1 MLIKVVRDNIPVKY
15 SMISF
20 LKNAFKG
27 KGKTESKVEASGEVV
42 YETDIASTK
51 IARSKMYLR
60 EDVKVLDKYPL
71 ADPWVEAIIVED
83 LRSGDIIYN
92 VDEISLNEHEL
103 KVFKDIIDYL
113 TWELEPPK
121 GDTDIREYFQKHAK
135 RAVRMFQLK
144 LGKTPTLSWAKMMY
158 YVEREVLGYGFLDPL
173 FKDPN
178 IEDISCNGHGKP
190 IYVWH
195 RKYESI
201 PTNLFFPAETELNS
215 YILKLAHISGKHIS
229 VAYPVLDAMLPG
241 GHRVAAT
248 FQNEVSAKGST
259 FTIRKFREDPIT
271 IIDMINFGTISSE
284 LAAYFWTLMD
294 YKMTTLVIGSTGA
307 GKTSTLNALATLLR
321 PTYKIVTVEDTP
333 EIRLPQENWVQLVSR
348 SSYLAGGETKEI
360 DLFQL
365 VKISLRYRPDVLIV
379 GEVRGEEAY
388 VLFQAVATGHS
399 GITTLHAE
407 NIDAA
412 VKRLTSP
419 PMNIPMVYIPLIN
432 AALVI
437 RRVTK
442 LDDEGRPRPARRIT
456 NVWEIDDQGRYIE
469 ISKWNPVKDFFEADF
484 SRSYLLK
491 RIADMSGRTFSD
503 VLESLSVKRLILEKL
518 AAKNIRSYKE
528 SAKYIYKYY
537 VSPKDVLSSLEV
549 VK

>member
-1 MLIKVVRDNIPVKY
+1 MV
-15 SMISF
+15 SF
-20 LKNAFKG
+20 LKNVFK
-27 KGKTESKVEASGEVV
+27 KEKEPKTEPSNEVV
-42 YETDIASTK
+42 YDTDIASTK
-51 IARSKMYLR
+51 IARSKIYMR
-60 EDVKVLDKYPL
+60 QDIKVLDKYSL
-71 ADPWVEAIIVED
+71 VEPWVEAIIIED

-92 VDEISLNEHEL
+92 VDEISLNEQEL

-144 LGKTPTLSWAKMMY
+144 LGRTPTLSWAKMMY
-158 YVEREVLGYGFLDPL
+158 YVEREILGYGFLDPL

-201 PTNLFFPAETELNS
+201 PTNLYFPTEAELNS
-215 YILKLAHISGKHIS
+215 YILKLAHMSGKHIS

-259 FTIRKFREDPIT
+259 FTVRKFREDPIT
-271 IIDMINFGTISSE
+271 VIDMINFGTLSSE

-294 YKMTTLVIGSTGA
+294 YKMTTLVLGSTGA

-365 VKISLRYRPDVLIV
+365 VKIALRYRPDVLIV

-419 PMNIPMVYIPLIN
+419 PMNIPQAYIPLIN
-432 AALVI
+432 AVLVI
-437 RRVTK
+437 KRVTK
-442 LDDEGRPRPARRIT
+442 LDEEGRPRPARRIT
-456 NVWEIDDQGRYIE
+456 NVWEIDEHGKYIE
-469 ISKWNPVKDFFEADF
+469 ISRWNPIKDVFESDF
-484 SRSYLLK
+484 NNSYLLK
-491 RIADMSGRTFSD
+491 KISEMSGRTFSE
-503 VLESLSVKRLILEKL
+503 VLDSLVVKKLILEKL
-518 AAKNIRSYKE
+518 AANNIRSYKE

-537 VSPKDVLSSLEV
+537 VSPNDVLKSLGV